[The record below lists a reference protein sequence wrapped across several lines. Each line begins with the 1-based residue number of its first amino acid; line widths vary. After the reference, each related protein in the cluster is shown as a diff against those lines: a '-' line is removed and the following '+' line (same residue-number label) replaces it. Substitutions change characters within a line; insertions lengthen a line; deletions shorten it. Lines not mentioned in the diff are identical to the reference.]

1 MVKFYL
7 ILICLFSFKTTTAQR
22 FKQAYLINEKTDKPV
37 SFYPIR
43 LPKNQMIYSDLNGL
57 FYYPKNTVL
66 EFRYPLFQYLKINSE
81 NLGSVLYLR
90 ERKMGLEELVIYK
103 GESIPVNPFYKKVF
117 KDRKGIVQTM
127 AVGTK
132 SELLSKVIFNEKY
145 YNRKVKT
152 VTFRLMNE
160 TDEYKN
166 ADSYIRLN
174 VYNINKKLIYSSN
187 PIKIDASKTIEVNHE
202 LESDVFID
210 LIGMYFGI
218 EIIGLIN
225 QDGGFHPTGR
235 PYLNVSMF
243 NKNFDDYQAEHFMH
257 IVTDP
262 SFYRINNPNNY
273 RYLKIFGFDLQ

>member
-1 MVKFYL
+1 MAKFYFFL
-7 ILICLFSFKTTTAQR
+7 TFLLSLNTATAQR
-22 FKQAYLINEKTDKPV
+22 FEQAYLVNEKTDKPV

-66 EFRYPLFQYLKINSE
+66 EFRYPLFQYLKMNSAD
-81 NLGSVLYLR
+81 LGSVLYLR

-103 GESIPVNPFYKKVF
+103 GESIPVNPFYKKAF
-117 KDRKGIVQTM
+117 KDRENVIQTM
-127 AVGTK
+127 SVGTK
-132 SELLSKVIFNEKY
+132 SELLSKIIFNEKY

-152 VTFRLMNE
+152 ISFRLLNE
-160 TDEYKN
+160 TNDFKN

-174 VYNINKKLIYSSN
+174 IYNINKKLIYSSE
-187 PIKIDASKTIEVNHE
+187 PIKIDASKTIEVHHE

-218 EIIGLIN
+218 EIIGLVN
-225 QDGGFHPTGR
+225 QDGTFYHTNK
-235 PYLNVSMF
+235 PYLKVSMF
-243 NKNFDDYQAEHFMH
+243 NENFDDYQAEHFMH